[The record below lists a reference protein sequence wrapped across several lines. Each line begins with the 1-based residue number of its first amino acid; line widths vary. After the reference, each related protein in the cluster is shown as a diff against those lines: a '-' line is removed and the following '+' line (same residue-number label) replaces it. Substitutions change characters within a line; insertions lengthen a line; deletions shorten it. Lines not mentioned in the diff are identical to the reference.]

1 MDSGRRSARFGGKR
15 DKGEDTLDGLGS
27 IPAAAASR
35 LGGGAMASAHAP
47 ARAPRQA
54 LAKLRRLL
62 GTDPCALV
70 VVFASPVADRDA
82 VAAAAAEIFPEAP
95 VVGCTTAGEIAS
107 TGYAEH
113 EIVAVGFR
121 ASHFRA
127 EAALIPDL
135 AALDPE
141 AAAAQAVRLRAELG
155 PDEPDWRWE
164 FAFLLI
170 DGLSRRED
178 ELVTALRLGLG
189 TIPLFGGSAGDG
201 LDFRETFV
209 LVDGRFRTD
218 AAVLVLLRTR
228 CRIEVFK
235 FDNLEPVPIK
245 MIVTDAEP
253 ERRIVR
259 ELNAAP
265 AAQEYARLIGRDAS
279 NLSPFTFASHP
290 VVVRVGGQHHVR
302 AIQKV
307 RPNGDLVFFSAIDEG
322 LVLTLA
328 EPVPIARH
336 LEGALAKLDRRGRP
350 EAILACDC
358 ILRRLAVEQVQ
369 GVREVS
375 RILAAHHVVGFSTYG
390 EQFNSVHVNQTM
402 TGVAIYPAEEPV
414 P

>member
-1 MDSGRRSARFGGKR
+1 MV
-15 DKGEDTLDGLGS
+15 
-27 IPAAAASR
+27 
-35 LGGGAMASAHAP
+35 SAHAP
-47 ARAPRQA
+47 ARHPRQA
-54 LAKLRRLL
+54 ISELRDLF
-62 GTDPCALV
+62 GEDPCALV
-70 VVFASPVADRDA
+70 VVFASPDADLDA
-82 VAAAAAEIFPEAP
+82 VAAAGIELFPGTP

-107 TGYAEH
+107 SGYAEH
-113 EIVAVGFR
+113 EIVVVGFR

-127 EAALIPDL
+127 KAAIISDL

-155 PDEPDWRWE
+155 AEEPGWRWE

-178 ELVTALRLGLG
+178 QLVSALRLGLG

-201 LDFRETFV
+201 LDFRQTFV
-209 LVDGRFRTD
+209 LADGVFRSD

-265 AAQEYARLIGRDAS
+265 AAQEYARLIGRDPD

-290 VVVRVGGQHHVR
+290 VVVRIGGQHHVR

-307 RPNGDLVFFSAIDEG
+307 EPNGDLVFFSAIDEG

-328 EPVPIARH
+328 EPTPIAQH
-336 LEGALAKLDRRGRP
+336 LEQALGELGRRGRP

-369 GVREVS
+369 GIREVS
-375 RILAAHHVVGFSTYG
+375 RILSDHHVIGFSTYG

-402 TGVAIYPAEEPV
+402 TGVAIYPAEEDPT
-414 P
+414 

>member
-1 MDSGRRSARFGGKR
+1 V
-15 DKGEDTLDGLGS
+15 TLDGLDA
-27 IPAAAASR
+27 IPAMADG
-35 LGGGAMASAHAP
+35 LGRGAMVSAHGPASA
-47 ARAPRQA
+47 PREA
-54 LAKLRRLL
+54 LEQLGRLL
-62 GTDPCALV
+62 GGEACALV
-70 VVFASPVADRDA
+70 LVFASPAADRDA
-82 VAAAAAEIFPEAP
+82 VAAAAAAIFPAAP
-95 VVGCTTAGEIAS
+95 VVGCTTAGEIS
-107 TGYAEH
+107 SSGYAVH

-127 EAALIPDL
+127 ETALIPDL

-141 AAAAQAVRLRAELG
+141 AAAAQAVRLRAVLG
-155 PDEPDWRWE
+155 AAEPDWRWE

-178 ELVTALRLGLG
+178 QLVTALRLGLG

-265 AAQEYARLIGRDAS
+265 AAQEYARLIGHDPA

-307 RPNGDLVFFSAIDEG
+307 QPNGDLVFFSAIDEG

-336 LEGALAKLDRRGRP
+336 LEGALDELGRRGQP

-402 TGVAIYPAEEPV
+402 TGVAIYPPEEEGP
-414 P
+414 

>member
-1 MDSGRRSARFGGKR
+1 MV
-15 DKGEDTLDGLGS
+15 
-27 IPAAAASR
+27 
-35 LGGGAMASAHAP
+35 SAHAP
-47 ARAPRQA
+47 AGEPRRA
-54 LAKLRRLL
+54 LFELRTLL
-62 GTDPCALV
+62 GAEPCALV
-70 VVFASPVADRDA
+70 VVFASPLADRAA
-82 VAAAAAEIFPEAP
+82 VAQAGAEIFPGTP

-107 TGYAEH
+107 SGYAEQ

-127 EAALIPDL
+127 QVAIIPDL

-141 AAAAQAVRLRAELG
+141 AAATQAVRLRAELG
-155 PDEPDWRWE
+155 PDEPAWRWE
-164 FAFLLI
+164 FGFLLI

-178 ELVTALRLGLG
+178 QLVAALRLGLG

-201 LDFRETFV
+201 LDFGRTFV
-209 LVDGRFRTD
+209 LADGVFRSDT
-218 AAVLVLLRTR
+218 AVLVLLRSR

-253 ERRIVR
+253 ERRVVR

-265 AAQEYARLIGRDAS
+265 AAQEYARLIGRDPAH
-279 NLSPFTFASHP
+279 LSPFTFASHP
-290 VVVRVGGQHHVR
+290 VVVRIGDQHHVR

-307 RPNGDLVFFSAIDEG
+307 EPNGDLVFFSAIDEG

-328 EPVPIARH
+328 EPMPIARH
-336 LEGALAKLDRRGRP
+336 LERALDALDRRGRP

-369 GVREVS
+369 GMREVS
-375 RILAAHHVVGFSTYG
+375 RILSEHHVVGFSTYG

-402 TGVAIYPAEEPV
+402 TGVAIYPADEDAT
-414 P
+414 

>member
-1 MDSGRRSARFGGKR
+1 MV
-15 DKGEDTLDGLGS
+15 
-27 IPAAAASR
+27 
-35 LGGGAMASAHAP
+35 SAHAP
-47 ARAPRQA
+47 AHRPRQA
-54 LAKLRRLL
+54 LFELRTLV
-62 GTDPCALV
+62 GADPCALV
-70 VVFASPVADRDA
+70 VVFASPGADREA
-82 VAAAAAEIFPEAP
+82 VAAAGAELFPGTP
-95 VVGCTTAGEIAS
+95 VVGCTTAGEIGS
-107 TGYAEH
+107 SGYAEH
-113 EIVAVGFR
+113 EIVAIAFR

-127 EAALIPDL
+127 QAAVIPDL
-135 AALDPE
+135 AQLDPE

-155 PDEPDWRWE
+155 PDEAEWRWE

-178 ELVTALRLGLG
+178 QLVAALRLGLG

-201 LDFRETFV
+201 LDFRQTFV
-209 LVDGRFRTD
+209 LVDGRFRSD
-218 AAVLVLLRTR
+218 AAVLVLLRSR

-245 MIVTDAEP
+245 MVVTDAIP

-265 AAQEYARLIGRDAS
+265 AAQEYARLIGHHRA

-307 RPNGDLVFFSAIDEG
+307 QPNGDLVFFSAIDEG

-328 EPVPIARH
+328 EPVPIAEH
-336 LEGALAKLDRRGRP
+336 LEGAFGELGRRGRP

-369 GVREVS
+369 GTREVS
-375 RILAAHHVVGFSTYG
+375 RILSAHNVVGFSTYG

-402 TGVAIYPAEEPV
+402 TGVAIYPADEDAT
-414 P
+414 

>member
-1 MDSGRRSARFGGKR
+1 MV
-15 DKGEDTLDGLGS
+15 
-27 IPAAAASR
+27 
-35 LGGGAMASAHAP
+35 SAHAP
-47 ARAPRQA
+47 ARDPRQA
-54 LAKLRRLL
+54 LGELRGLL
-62 GTDPCALV
+62 GPDPCALV
-70 VVFASPVADRDA
+70 VVFTSPDADLAA
-82 VAAAAAEIFPEAP
+82 VALAGTELFPDTP
-95 VVGCTTAGEIAS
+95 VVGCTTAGEIS
-107 TGYAEH
+107 SSGYAEH
-113 EIVAVGFR
+113 EIVAIGFR

-127 EAALIPDL
+127 QVAVISNL
-135 AALDPE
+135 AALDSE
-141 AAAAQAVRLRAELG
+141 AAAAQAVRLRVEHG
-155 PDEPDWRWE
+155 PEEPPWRWE
-164 FAFLLI
+164 FAFLLT

-178 ELVTALRLGLG
+178 QLVTALRLGLG

-201 LDFRETFV
+201 LDFRRTFV
-209 LVDGRFRTD
+209 LADGRFRSD
-218 AAVLVLLRTR
+218 AAVLVLLRSR

-265 AAQEYARLIGRDAS
+265 AAQEYARLIGHDPA

-307 RPNGDLVFFSAIDEG
+307 EPNGDLVFFSAIDEG

-328 EPVPIARH
+328 EPMPIAGH
-336 LEGALAKLDRRGRP
+336 LERALGALGRRGQP

-369 GVREVS
+369 GMREVS
-375 RILAAHHVVGFSTYG
+375 RILSAHHVVGFSTYG

-402 TGVAIYPAEEPV
+402 TGVAIYPAEDDAP
-414 P
+414 

>member
-1 MDSGRRSARFGGKR
+1 M
-15 DKGEDTLDGLGS
+15 
-27 IPAAAASR
+27 P
-35 LGGGAMASAHAP
+35 SAHAP
-47 ARAPRQA
+47 ASEPWRA
-54 LAKLRRLL
+54 LRELRALL
-62 GTDPCALV
+62 GGDRCALV
-70 VVFASPVADRDA
+70 VLFASPAADREELA
-82 VAAAAAEIFPEAP
+82 RAAAQTFPDVP

-107 TGYAEH
+107 NGYAEH

-127 EAALIPDL
+127 SVALISDL
-135 AALDPE
+135 SCFEPE
-141 AAAAQAVRLRAELG
+141 AAAAQAVRLRSELG
-155 PDEPDWRWE
+155 PEMPDWRWE

-178 ELVTALRLGLG
+178 QLVSALRLGLG

-209 LVDGRFRTD
+209 LMDGRFRTD
-218 AAVLVLLRTR
+218 AAVLVLFRTR

-235 FDNLEPVPIK
+235 FDNLTPVPIK

-265 AAQEYARLIGRDAS
+265 AAQEYARLIGHHPD

-290 VVVRVGGQHHVR
+290 LVVRIGDQHHVR

-307 RPNGDLVFFSAIDEG
+307 EPNGDLVFFSAIDEG

-328 EPVPIARH
+328 EPMPIAPH
-336 LEGALAKLDRRGRP
+336 LDNALGALGRRTRP

-369 GVREVS
+369 AMREVS
-375 RILAAHHVVGFSTYG
+375 GILAAHKVIGFSTYG

-402 TGVAIYPAEEPV
+402 TGVAIYPADEDLP
-414 P
+414 